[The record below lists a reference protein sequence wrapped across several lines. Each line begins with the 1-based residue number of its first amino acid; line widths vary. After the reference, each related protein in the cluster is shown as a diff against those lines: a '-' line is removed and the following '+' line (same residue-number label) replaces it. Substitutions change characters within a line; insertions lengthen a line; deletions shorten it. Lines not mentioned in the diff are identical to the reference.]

1 MNIPRLKTEASQSK
15 SDRDG
20 QKYSDILNISIRQS
34 VQSFPHSQ
42 AKVMAK
48 NVALSGFGIW
58 PWLWSWSSP
67 MCMQKQRA
75 LRLQNFFMALSE
87 ESSVPAWKLGLIRS
101 KNVGSWNVDEVTDG
115 IKCSGMPLQLGL
127 SNATQKMAF
136 DRGFPKPGSRD
147 KILP

>member
-1 MNIPRLKTEASQSK
+1 
-15 SDRDG
+15 
-20 QKYSDILNISIRQS
+20 
-34 VQSFPHSQ
+34 
-42 AKVMAK
+42 
-48 NVALSGFGIW
+48 
-58 PWLWSWSSP
+58 

-127 SNATQKMAF
+127 ELENLDQAF
-136 DRGFPKPGSRD
+136 PMLLQLDGNSDRRQDLALNTVDSRRL
-147 KILP
+147 IGESRNQIPNN